1 MLDPF
6 SPGILDCPEK
16 GLESMKPGL
25 SFRAYLLRLRD
36 GMRLASRAMSNK
48 IMDFIYRK
56 VIART
61 SVERIKG
68 TQTLEVLFFWLTVLQ
83 ILRTN
88 TFLPVRP

>member
-1 MLDPF
+1 MR
-6 SPGILDCPEK
+6 S
-16 GLESMKPGL
+16 GL
-25 SFRAYLLRLRD
+25 SFLAYLVRLRD

-61 SVERIKG
+61 SVERMKG
-68 TQTLEVLFFWLTVLQ
+68 TQTLEVLFFLADCSADL
-83 ILRTN
+83 